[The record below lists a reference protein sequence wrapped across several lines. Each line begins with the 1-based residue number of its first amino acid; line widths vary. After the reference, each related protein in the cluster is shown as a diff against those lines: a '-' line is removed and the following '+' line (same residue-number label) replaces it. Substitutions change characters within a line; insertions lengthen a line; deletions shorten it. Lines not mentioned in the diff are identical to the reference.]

1 MIVPGRSIITD
12 HDKSHPFII
21 HQTDSEVEY
30 SRSYPGLKTVYNIH
44 TVKCRV
50 KERPRV
56 FLSAC
61 FDGSSMVQWSMW
73 LKNRSATGWWFSSM
87 CFKNCSET
95 DDDSH
100 SSMII
105 AMCDMSVFWTCEN
118 LHHAWIKTGIDP
130 NSTTHYLSMIFE
142 HRAGHPRYIPGTLCG
157 MSQSMYWVQS
167 SYSQQSHF
175 CRWFSLVAS
184 IINQNSVFSFFLPC
198 ILIRLTPTP

>member
-1 MIVPGRSIITD
+1 MLPFCWEMLTQLNITENPRLAMIVPGRSIITD

-61 FDGSSMVQWSMW
+61 LDGSSMVQWSMW
-73 LKNRSATGWWFSSM
+73 LKNRSAT
-87 CFKNCSET
+87 

-100 SSMII
+100 PCVSKIVRKLMMI
-105 AMCDMSVFWTCEN
+105 
-118 LHHAWIKTGIDP
+118 
-130 NSTTHYLSMIFE
+130 
-142 HRAGHPRYIPGTLCG
+142 
-157 MSQSMYWVQS
+157 
-167 SYSQQSHF
+167 
-175 CRWFSLVAS
+175 
-184 IINQNSVFSFFLPC
+184 
-198 ILIRLTPTP
+198 LTQV